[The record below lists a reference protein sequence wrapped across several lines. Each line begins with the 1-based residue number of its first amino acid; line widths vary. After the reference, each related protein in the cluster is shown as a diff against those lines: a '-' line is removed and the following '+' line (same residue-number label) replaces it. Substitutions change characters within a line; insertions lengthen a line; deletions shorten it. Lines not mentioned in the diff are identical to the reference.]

1 MENVCSPSIEP
12 NLTIANFANLKNL
25 GKECC
30 RMRKANKVCENQI
43 KGLTWNGASITTTI
57 YWMVIFKILDYG
69 FKALV
74 DKIAE
79 QMLATIKGELAFEVL
94 TSSNSFLE

>member
-1 MENVCSPSIEP
+1 MKERMENVCSPSIEP

-43 KGLTWNGASITTTI
+43 KGLT
-57 YWMVIFKILDYG
+57 
-69 FKALV
+69 
-74 DKIAE
+74 
-79 QMLATIKGELAFEVL
+79 
-94 TSSNSFLE
+94 